1 MNQNVYLN
9 QLGMLSALGTG
20 WQESAANLFAAQA
33 PGMISTDAYSPGR
46 LLCVGQVQAALPE
59 LDARHNIRQQSRNN
73 RLLLAALQQ
82 IRPTVEAAISRFGS
96 DRIAIVL
103 GTSTSGI
110 AEGEQAMQ
118 QREDSGSYP
127 AWYHY
132 GQQELGSPAE
142 FLADELGIHGP
153 AYVISTACSS
163 SAKALASAAR
173 LLRMGLVDAV
183 LSGGVDTLCR
193 FTIAGFSALESVSAT
208 RCNPASANRNGINI
222 GEAAALFLMTREPGS
237 VRLAGWGESS
247 DGYHMSAPDPAGG
260 GARRAIIA
268 ALSRAGLSAS
278 DIDYV
283 NLHGTAT
290 PLNDAME
297 CPVVADIFGATPRV
311 SSTKPLTGHTLGAAG
326 ALEAAICWI
335 TLQQPDGRLPPHLW
349 DGAAD
354 PALPALHWV
363 APDEHLNRPVRY
375 ALSNSFAF
383 GGNNATLLLAR
394 EP

>member
-1 MNQNVYLN
+1 MSQNIYLN
-9 QLGMLSALGTG
+9 HLGMLSALGQG
-20 WQESAANLFAAQA
+20 WQESADNLFAAHA
-33 PGMISTDAYSPGR
+33 PGMITTEAYSPGR
-46 LLCVGQVQAALPE
+46 QLSVGRVLADLPE
-59 LDARHNIRQQSRNN
+59 LDTRHNIRHQSRNN

-82 IRPTVEAAISRFGS
+82 IRPAVEAVITRFGS
-96 DRIAIVL
+96 ERIAIVL

-118 QREDSGSYP
+118 QHEDSGSYP
-127 AWYHY
+127 VGYHY

-142 FLADELGIHGP
+142 FLAAELDIQGP

-173 LLRMGLVDAV
+173 LLRMGTVDAV

-193 FTIAGFSALESVSAT
+193 FTIAGFSALESVSPT
-208 RCNPASANRNGINI
+208 RCNPASAHRNGINI
-222 GEAAALFLMTREPGS
+222 GEAAALFLMTREPGN
-237 VRLAGWGESS
+237 VHLAGWGESS
-247 DGYHMSAPDPAGG
+247 DGYHMSAPDPSGG
-260 GARRAIIA
+260 GARRAIFE

-278 DIDYV
+278 DIDYI

-297 CPVVADIFGATPRV
+297 CPVVADIFGATIPT

-326 ALEAAICWI
+326 ALEAAISWI
-335 TLQQPDGRLPPHLW
+335 TLQQSDGRLPPHLW
-349 DGAAD
+349 DGVAD
-354 PALPALHWV
+354 PTLPTLHWV
-363 APDEHLNRPVRY
+363 KLGEHLNRPVRY
-375 ALSNSFAF
+375 ILSNSFAF

-394 EP
+394 EQ